1 MLILYIEVVQD
12 AEISAHLLDISIFKC
27 LIDMFCLISTDYY
40 MFFVSF
46 SHFLF
51 PHLIGQAEDA
61 GEFRCRVDFQL
72 SPTRNSVK
80 NLEVVGK

>member
-1 MLILYIEVVQD
+1 MQD
-12 AEISAHLLDISIFKC
+12 ADISVHLFDISIFEC
-27 LIDMFCLISTDYY
+27 LIDMFCLNSTDYY
-40 MFFVSF
+40 MFFSHFLF

-51 PHLIGQAEDA
+51 SHLIGQAEDA